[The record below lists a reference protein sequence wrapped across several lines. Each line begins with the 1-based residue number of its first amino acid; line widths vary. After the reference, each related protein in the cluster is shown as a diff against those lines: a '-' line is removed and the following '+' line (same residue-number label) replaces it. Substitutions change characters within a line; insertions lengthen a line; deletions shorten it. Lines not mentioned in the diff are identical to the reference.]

1 MNFIHDKKK
10 PIEFFFPRLATLDA
24 VEAALREEF
33 GTRTPV
39 IINKLKTCQALV
51 DDEVGVHAIIVDL
64 VRNESEAIKSL
75 RVRRQEQM
83 DTVYDKIYIT
93 IMRFGSGRRHHVY
106 WIQGGEYGDAGYFET
121 MRTVKL
127 YADIMYLA

>member
-1 MNFIHDKKK
+1 MNFIDDKKK

-39 IINKLKTCQALV
+39 IINKLKTGQALV

-64 VRNESEAIKSL
+64 VCNESERASP
-75 RVRRQEQM
+75 RTE
-83 DTVYDKIYIT
+83 
-93 IMRFGSGRRHHVY
+93 
-106 WIQGGEYGDAGYFET
+106 GYS
-121 MRTVKL
+121 
-127 YADIMYLA
+127 I